1 MTSKLPGSSV
11 SAAQNRPRWQP
22 WLPFAALQLNVGP
35 KIEWIRQKLQ
45 LRLHSDRVCPGARR
59 RRRREGGLSLTRA
72 AERAPFRVSTPGPAG
87 ASRRRARGRSLALG
101 RGAPCRPGSRA
112 HPVRSAGTQAG
123 EPGARGQA
131 VGRAVGRSGAPGRVG
146 GCGTHGRAGERAGA
160 GAAGARGS
168 GRAGGGRARRV
179 ARGWG
184 GGGGEN
190 RRPGARAAGARAARV
205 INYARARAARGAG
218 AGSAPRWRPPQ
229 SRPPQPRRLCSP
241 AAPPG
246 PRARAAAASPAAAAV
261 SRPGALPRP
270 PRTPHP
276 GAAPRP
282 GLPLSPRDPGAGSPL
297 SSPELCRRAHGA
309 ARGPRGSL
317 SRGSPGARVAVERG
331 FLPFGVWERV
341 FGSLA
346 PLRRCFARG
355 SRGEGGPPA
364 PTLGHLYPPGLRS
377 RRGRGLAPATPST
390 AAAGTQPPHSRCQPN
405 RGSQAALQPLSSAP
419 SPSPY

>member
-45 LRLHSDRVCPGARR
+45 LRLHGDRVCPGA

-101 RGAPCRPGSRA
+101 RGAPCRPGSGA

-146 GCGTHGRAGERAGA
+146 GRGTHGRAGERAGA

-184 GGGGEN
+184 GWWWVEPAAGGARGGG
-190 RRPGARAAGARAARV
+190 
-205 INYARARAARGAG
+205 ARGASHQLCKGSRG
-218 AGSAPRWRPPQ
+218 AGGGRGERSKMAPTAVPP
-229 SRPPQPRRLCSP
+229 
-241 AAPPG
+241 
-246 PRARAAAASPAAAAV
+246 AAASAPLQSGRA
-261 SRPGALPRP
+261 SR
-270 PRTPHP
+270 
-276 GAAPRP
+276 APR
-282 GLPLSPRDPGAGSPL
+282 
-297 SSPELCRRAHGA
+297 
-309 ARGPRGSL
+309 
-317 SRGSPGARVAVERG
+317 
-331 FLPFGVWERV
+331 
-341 FGSLA
+341 
-346 PLRRCFARG
+346 
-355 SRGEGGPPA
+355 
-364 PTLGHLYPPGLRS
+364 
-377 RRGRGLAPATPST
+377 
-390 AAAGTQPPHSRCQPN
+390 
-405 RGSQAALQPLSSAP
+405 
-419 SPSPY
+419 